1 MIYEL
6 KKEEMINF
14 TTQFYMMKYL
24 LLITI
29 FIFNGS
35 FAQSDKSILKSIKK
49 SVYFLADDK
58 LEGRRTGT
66 VGESIAGHFIAK
78 SFNDIGLDPLFNSST
93 DYTNHQTGKIFVQ
106 VFEVNE
112 GVMIKTNSLSFN
124 KEIFESGNDY
134 FSLPYSKNGNATIGS
149 IKNDVAFFDLSKL
162 IQDSIGNPHYDFD
175 EELYKSIK
183 QTIESKHPK
192 AIFIYNANDTGI
204 TIAFD
209 HKNKRE
215 SLNAMLMVCKKSVVE
230 EIKKSSDL
238 QNQLLVEIEIAPK
251 IKTGFNVGGFIN
263 NGAENTI
270 ILGAHYD
277 HLGYG
282 EDKNSL
288 YVGTTPMIHN
298 GADDNASGTAALI
311 ALAKIIKK
319 KGNKKYNYLFAAFSG
334 EELGLYGS
342 KYFVEHCPIN
352 LNTVNYMINMD
363 MVGRLNDST
372 HGLTIGGFGTSPVWG
387 KIINSND
394 PYFKI
399 KIDSA
404 GSGPSDHT
412 SFYRKDIPVLFFFTG
427 THSDYHKPSD
437 DADKINFD
445 GEVKIIRYIE
455 TLIDKTVELDK
466 VPFLKTREAASMG
479 KSSFKVTMGIMPDY
493 TFSGNGVLVDGVSDN
508 RPAQKAGIKTGD
520 VIIQLGD
527 IVVSDVQTYMQ
538 ALNKHVKGETI
549 NVKVIR
555 GKEEMSLSLTF

>member
-1 MIYEL
+1 
-6 KKEEMINF
+6 
-14 TTQFYMMKYL
+14 MKYF

-29 FIFNGS
+29 FYCNCT

-49 SVYFLADDK
+49 SIYFLADDK

-66 VGESIAGHFIAK
+66 IGESIAGHFIAK

-112 GVMIKTNSLSFN
+112 GVMYKSNRIEFN
-124 KEIFESGNDY
+124 NKNEMFESGIGY
-134 FSLPYSKNGNATIGS
+134 FPLPYSKNGNETIGS
-149 IKNDVAFFDLSKL
+149 INNDIAFFDLGKL

-215 SLNAMLMVCKKSVVE
+215 SLEAMLMVCKKSIVE

-238 QNQLLVEIEIAPK
+238 QHQLLVEIEIAPK

-263 NGAENTI
+263 NGAKNTI

-277 HLGYG
+277 HLGFG

-288 YVGTTPMIHN
+288 YVGSTPMIHN

-311 ALAKIIKK
+311 ALAKIIKN
-319 KGNKKYNYLFAAFSG
+319 KGDKKYNYLFAAFSG

-342 KYFVEHCPIN
+342 KYFVEHCPIS
-352 LNTVNYMINMD
+352 LNNVNYMINMD

-372 HGLTIGGFGTSPVWG
+372 HGLTIGGFGTSPVWD
-387 KIINSND
+387 KIINNND

-412 SFYRKDIPVLFFFTG
+412 SFYRKDLPVLFFFTG

-445 GEVKIIRYIE
+445 GEAKIIRYIE

-466 VPFLKTREAASMG
+466 VPFLKTREAAAMG

-527 IVVSDVQTYMQ
+527 ILVSDVQTYMH
-538 ALNKHVKGETI
+538 ALNKFSKGETTA
-549 NVKVIR
+549 VKIKR
-555 GKEEMSLSLTF
+555 GNDSLQMMVTF

>member
-14 TTQFYMMKYL
+14 TTQFYNMKQL
-24 LLITI
+24 L
-29 FIFNGS
+29 FISVFICNLAV
-35 FAQSDKSILKSIKK
+35 AQSDKSILKSVKK

-66 VGESIAGHFIAK
+66 AGESIAGHFIGK
-78 SFNDIGLDPLFNSST
+78 SFIDIGLEPVFNSNESYGKM
-93 DYTNHQTGKIFVQ
+93 YTQI
-106 VFEVNE
+106 FEVNE
-112 GVMIKTNSLSFN
+112 GVMYKSNRIEFNNN
-124 KEIFESGNDY
+124 KEKFESSNDY
-134 FSLPYSKNGNATIGS
+134 FPLPYSKNGNENIGS
-149 IKNDVAFFDLSKL
+149 INNDVAFFDLSKL

-175 EELYKSIK
+175 EELYKNIK
-183 QTIESKHPK
+183 LTIESKHPK
-192 AIFIYNANDTGI
+192 AVFIYNANDTGI

-215 SLNAMLMVCKKSVVE
+215 SLDALLMICKKSVVE
-230 EIKKSSDL
+230 EIKNSNDL
-238 QNQLLVEIEIAPK
+238 QHQLLVEIEIAPK
-251 IKTGFNVGGFIN
+251 IKKGLNVGGFIN

-288 YVGTTPMIHN
+288 YVGSTPMIHN

-342 KYFVEHCPIN
+342 KYFVEHCPVN
-352 LNTVNYMINMD
+352 LNTVNYMVNMD

-372 HGLTIGGFGTSPVWG
+372 HGLTLGGFGTSPIWG
-387 KIINSND
+387 NIINTND

-399 KIDSA
+399 KVDSA

-437 DADKINFD
+437 DAEKINFE

-466 VPFLKTREAASMG
+466 VSFLKTREAASMG

-520 VIIQLGD
+520 VITQLGEF
-527 IVVSDVQTYMQ
+527 VVSDVQTYMQ
-538 ALNKHVKGETI
+538 ALNKHAKGETI
-549 NVKVIR
+549 NVKIIR
-555 GKEEMSLSLTF
+555 GKEEMRLKLTF

>member
-1 MIYEL
+1 
-6 KKEEMINF
+6 
-14 TTQFYMMKYL
+14 MMKYL
-24 LLITI
+24 L
-29 FIFNGS
+29 FISVFICNLTV
-35 FAQSDKSILKSIKK
+35 AQSDKSILKSVKK
-49 SVYFLADDK
+49 FVYFLADDK

-66 VGESIAGHFIAK
+66 AGESIAAHFIGK
-78 SFNDIGLDPLFNSST
+78 SFIDIGLEPVFNSNESYGKM
-93 DYTNHQTGKIFVQ
+93 YTQI
-106 VFEVNE
+106 FEVNE
-112 GVMIKTNSLSFN
+112 GIMYKSNRIEFNN
-124 KEIFESGNDY
+124 KEKFESGIDY
-134 FSLPYSKNGNATIGS
+134 FPLPYSKNGTETIGS
-149 IKNDVAFFDLSKL
+149 INNDVAFFDLSKL

-175 EELYKSIK
+175 EELYKNLK
-183 QTIESKHPK
+183 QAIESKHPK
-192 AIFIYNANDTGI
+192 AIFIYNGNDTGI

-215 SLNAMLMVCKKSVVE
+215 SLGVLLMVCKKSVIE
-230 EIKKSSDL
+230 EIKKSSNL

-263 NGAENTI
+263 NGAKNTI

-288 YVGTTPMIHN
+288 YVGSTPMIHN

-342 KYFVEHCPIN
+342 KYFVEHCPVN
-352 LNTVNYMINMD
+352 LNSVNYMLNMD

-372 HGLTIGGFGTSPVWG
+372 HGLTIGGYGTSLVWG
-387 KIINSND
+387 KIIDNND
-394 PYFKI
+394 TYFKI

-437 DADKINFD
+437 DADKINFE

-455 TLIDKTVELDK
+455 SLIDKTVGLDK
-466 VPFLKTREAASMG
+466 IPFLKTREAASMG

-520 VIIQLGD
+520 VITQLGEF
-527 IVVSDVQTYMQ
+527 VVSDVQTYMQ
-538 ALNKHVKGETI
+538 ALNKHSKGETI
-549 NVKVIR
+549 NVKIIR
-555 GKEEMSLSLTF
+555 GNEEISLSLTF

>member
-14 TTQFYMMKYL
+14 TTQFYNMKHL
-24 LLITI
+24 L
-29 FIFNGS
+29 FIAVFICNLAV
-35 FAQSDKSILKSIKK
+35 AQSDKSILKSVKK
-49 SVYFLADDK
+49 SVYFLANDK

-66 VGESIAGHFIAK
+66 AGESKAAHFIGK
-78 SFNDIGLDPLFNSST
+78 SFIDIGLEPIFNPN
-93 DYTNHQTGKIFVQ
+93 DRFGKMYTQI
-106 VFEVNE
+106 FEVNE
-112 GVMIKTNSLSFN
+112 GVMYESNRIQFN
-124 KEIFESGNDY
+124 TEKEKYESGNDY
-134 FSLPYSKNGNATIGS
+134 FPLPYSKNGTETIGS
-149 IKNDVAFFDLSKL
+149 INNDVTFFDLSKL

-175 EELYKSIK
+175 EELYKSVK

-215 SLNAMLMVCKKSVVE
+215 SLGAMLMVCKKGVVE
-230 EIKKSSDL
+230 EIKKSSAA
-238 QNQLLVEIEIAPK
+238 QNQLLLEIKIEPK
-251 IKTGFNVGGFIN
+251 IKTGINVAGFID
-263 NGAENTI
+263 NGAANTI
-270 ILGAHYD
+270 VLGAHFD
-277 HLGYG
+277 HLGNG

-288 YVGTTPMIHN
+288 YVGSTPMIHN

-311 ALAKIIKK
+311 TLAKIIKN

-352 LNTVNYMINMD
+352 LNNINYMINMD

-372 HGLTIGGFGTSPVWG
+372 HGLTLGGFGTSPIWG
-387 KIINSND
+387 NIINTND

-437 DADKINFD
+437 DAEKINFE

-455 TLIDKTVELDK
+455 SLIDKTVELDK
-466 VPFLKTREAASMG
+466 ISFLKTREAASMG

-527 IVVSDVQTYMQ
+527 FVVSDVQTYMQ
-538 ALNKHVKGETI
+538 ALNKHTKGETI
-549 NVKVIR
+549 NVKIIR
-555 GKEEMSLSLTF
+555 GKEEMNLKLTF

>member
-14 TTQFYMMKYL
+14 TTQFYNMKHL
-24 LLITI
+24 L
-29 FIFNGS
+29 FIAVFICNLAV
-35 FAQSDKSILKSIKK
+35 AQSDKSILKSVKK

-66 VGESIAGHFIAK
+66 AGESIAAHFIGK
-78 SFNDIGLDPLFNSST
+78 SFIDIGLEPIFNPN
-93 DYTNHQTGKIFVQ
+93 DRFGKMYTQI
-106 VFEVNE
+106 FEVNE
-112 GVMIKTNSLSFN
+112 GVMYESNRIQFN
-124 KEIFESGNDY
+124 TEIEKFETGNDY
-134 FSLPYSKNGNATIGS
+134 FPLPYSKNGNETIGS
-149 IKNDVAFFDLSKL
+149 INNDVTFFDLSKL

-175 EELYKSIK
+175 EELYKNIK

-215 SLNAMLMVCKKSVVE
+215 SLDAMLMVCKKGVVE
-230 EIKKSSDL
+230 EIKKSSDIK
-238 QNQLLVEIEIAPK
+238 NQLLLEIKIKPK
-251 IKTGFNVGGFIN
+251 IKTGINVAGFID
-263 NGAENTI
+263 NGAANTI
-270 ILGAHYD
+270 VLGAHYD

-288 YVGTTPMIHN
+288 YVGSTPMIHN

-342 KYFVEHCPIN
+342 KYFVEHCPVN
-352 LNTVNYMINMD
+352 LKSVNYMINMD

-372 HGLTIGGFGTSPVWG
+372 HGLTLGGFGTSPIWG
-387 KIINSND
+387 KIIDNND

-437 DADKINFD
+437 DADKINFK

-455 TLIDKTVELDK
+455 SLIDKTVELEK
-466 VPFLKTREAASMG
+466 IPFLKTREAASMG

-527 IVVSDVQTYMQ
+527 FVVSDVQTYMQ
-538 ALNKHVKGETI
+538 ALNKHTKGETI
-549 NVKVIR
+549 NVKIIR
-555 GKEEMSLSLTF
+555 GKEEMNLKLTF

>member
-183 QTIESKHPK
+183 QTIESKNPK

-288 YVGTTPMIHN
+288 YVGSTPMIHN
-298 GADDNASGTAALI
+298 GADDNASGTSALI
-311 ALAKIIKK
+311 ALAKIIKN
-319 KGNKKYNYLFAAFSG
+319 KGNKKYNYLFTAFSG

-342 KYFVEHCPIN
+342 KYFVEHCPVN

-372 HGLTIGGFGTSPVWG
+372 HGLTIGGYGTSPIWG
-387 KIINSND
+387 KIIDNND

-445 GEVKIIRYIE
+445 GEVKIIRFIE
-455 TLIDKTVELDK
+455 SLIDKTVDLDK

-538 ALNKHVKGETI
+538 ALNKHIKGETI

-555 GKEEMSLSLTF
+555 GKEEISMRLTF

>member
-14 TTQFYMMKYL
+14 TSQFYIMKQL
-24 LLITI
+24 L
-29 FIFNGS
+29 FISVFICNLAV
-35 FAQSDKSILKSIKK
+35 AQSDKTILKSVKK

-66 VGESIAGHFIAK
+66 AGESKAAHFIWK
-78 SFNDIGLDPLFNSST
+78 SFIDIGLEPIFNPN
-93 DYTNHQTGKIFVQ
+93 DRFGKMYTQI
-106 VFEVNE
+106 FEVNE
-112 GVMIKTNSLSFN
+112 GVMYESNRIQFN
-124 KEIFESGNDY
+124 TEKEKYESGNDY
-134 FSLPYSKNGNATIGS
+134 FPLPYSKNGTETIGS
-149 IKNDVAFFDLSKL
+149 INNDVTFFDLSKL

-175 EELYKSIK
+175 EELYKSVK

-215 SLNAMLMVCKKSVVE
+215 SLDAMLMVCKKSVVE
-230 EIKKSSDL
+230 EIKKSSAI
-238 QNQLLVEIEIAPK
+238 QNQFLVEIKIEPK
-251 IKTGFNVGGFIN
+251 IKTGKNVAGFID
-263 NGAENTI
+263 NGAPNTI

-277 HLGYG
+277 HLGNG

-288 YVGTTPMIHN
+288 YVGSTPMIHN

-311 ALAKIIKK
+311 TLAKIIKN

-352 LNTVNYMINMD
+352 LNNINYMINMD

-372 HGLTIGGFGTSPVWG
+372 HGLTLGGFGTSPIWG
-387 KIINSND
+387 NIINTND

-437 DADKINFD
+437 DAEKINFE

-455 TLIDKTVELDK
+455 SLIDKTVELDK
-466 VPFLKTREAASMG
+466 ISFLKTREAASMG

-527 IVVSDVQTYMQ
+527 FVVSDVQTYMQ
-538 ALNKHVKGETI
+538 ALNKHTKGETI
-549 NVKVIR
+549 NVKIIR
-555 GKEEMSLSLTF
+555 GKEEMNLKLTF

>member
-1 MIYEL
+1 
-6 KKEEMINF
+6 
-14 TTQFYMMKYL
+14 MMKYL

-29 FIFNGS
+29 FISNYT

-66 VGESIAGHFIAK
+66 IGESIAFHFIAESFNNIGLERIFPFSLNEYITPYAYDK
-78 SFNDIGLDPLFNSST
+78 SFL
-93 DYTNHQTGKIFVQ
+93 QK
-106 VFEVNE
+106 FEVNE
-112 GVMIKTNSLSFN
+112 GVMYKSNRIEFINN
-124 KEIFESGNDY
+124 KEKFESGNGY
-134 FSLPYSKNGNATIGS
+134 FPLPYSKNGNETIGS
-149 IKNDVAFFDLSKL
+149 INNDVAFFDLSKL

-215 SLNAMLMVCKKSVVE
+215 SLDAMLMVCKKSDAE

-238 QNQLLVEIEIAPK
+238 QNQLLIEIEIAPK

-288 YVGTTPMIHN
+288 YVGSTPMIHN

-311 ALAKIIKK
+311 ALAKIIKN
-319 KGNKKYNYLFAAFSG
+319 KGNKKFNYLFAAFSG

-342 KYFVEHCPIN
+342 KYFVEHCPVN

-387 KIINSND
+387 KIIDNND

-455 TLIDKTVELDK
+455 TLINKTVELDK
-466 VPFLKTREAASMG
+466 IPFLKTREAASMG

-508 RPAQKAGIKTGD
+508 RPAQKAGIKSGD

-527 IVVSDVQTYMQ
+527 MVVSDVQTYMQ
-538 ALNKHVKGETI
+538 ALNKHTKGETI
-549 NVKVIR
+549 SVKIIR
-555 GKEEMSLSLTF
+555 GKEEMSLKLTF

>member
-1 MIYEL
+1 
-6 KKEEMINF
+6 
-14 TTQFYMMKYL
+14 MMKYL
-24 LLITI
+24 L
-29 FIFNGS
+29 FISVFICNLAV
-35 FAQSDKSILKSIKK
+35 AQSDKSILKSVKK

-66 VGESIAGHFIAK
+66 AGESKAAHFIGK
-78 SFNDIGLDPLFNSST
+78 LFIDIGLEPVFNSNESYGKM
-93 DYTNHQTGKIFVQ
+93 YTQI
-106 VFEVNE
+106 FEVNE
-112 GVMIKTNSLSFN
+112 GVIYESNRIQFKNE
-124 KEIFESGNDY
+124 KDKFESGNDY
-134 FSLPYSKNGNATIGS
+134 FPLPYSKNGTETIGS
-149 IKNDVAFFDLSKL
+149 INNDVAFFDLSKL

-215 SLNAMLMVCKKSVVE
+215 SLGVLLMVCKKSVIE
-230 EIKKSSDL
+230 EIKKSSNL
-238 QNQLLVEIEIAPK
+238 QNQLLVEIKIEPK
-251 IKTGFNVGGFIN
+251 IKTGKNVAGFIN
-263 NGAENTI
+263 NGAVNTL

-288 YVGTTPMIHN
+288 YVGSTPMIHN

-342 KYFVEHCPIN
+342 KYFVEHCPVN

-372 HGLTIGGFGTSPVWG
+372 HGLTLGGFGTSPVWG
-387 KIINSND
+387 KIIDIND

-399 KIDSA
+399 KVDSA

-437 DADKINFD
+437 DADKINFE

-455 TLIDKTVELDK
+455 ALINKTVELDK
-466 VPFLKTREAASMG
+466 IPFLKTREAASMG

-520 VIIQLGD
+520 VITQLGEFL
-527 IVVSDVQTYMQ
+527 VSDVQTYMQ
-538 ALNKHVKGETI
+538 ALNKHIKGETI

>member
-14 TTQFYMMKYL
+14 TSQFYNMKHL
-24 LLITI
+24 L
-29 FIFNGS
+29 FISVFICNLAV
-35 FAQSDKSILKSIKK
+35 AQSDKSILKSVKK

-66 VGESIAGHFIAK
+66 AGEKEAMLFITK
-78 SFNDIGLDPLFNSST
+78 SFVDIGLEPLFLFNSNERYGKM
-93 DYTNHQTGKIFVQ
+93 YTQI
-106 VFEVNE
+106 FEVNE
-112 GVMIKTNSLSFN
+112 GVMFKTNRIQFN
-124 KEIFESGNDY
+124 NEKEKFESGNDY
-134 FSLPYSKNGNATIGS
+134 FPLPYSKNGSANIES
-149 IKNDVAFFDLSKL
+149 INNNVAFFDLSKL

-175 EELYKSIK
+175 EELYKNLK

-215 SLNAMLMVCKKSVVE
+215 SLNALLMVCKKSVVE
-230 EIKKSSDL
+230 EIKKSNDL
-238 QNQLLVEIEIAPK
+238 QHQVLVEIEISPK
-251 IKTGFNVGGFIN
+251 IKQGINVAGFID
-263 NGAENTI
+263 NGASNTI

-288 YVGTTPMIHN
+288 YVGSTPMIHN

-311 ALAKIIKK
+311 ALAKIIKN

-352 LNTVNYMINMD
+352 LNSVNYMINMD

-372 HGLTIGGFGTSPVWG
+372 HGLTIGGYGTSPVWG
-387 KIINSND
+387 KIINTND
-394 PYFKI
+394 AYFKI

-437 DADKINFD
+437 DAEKINFE
-445 GEVKIIRYIE
+445 GEVKIIHYIE
-455 TLIDKTVELDK
+455 SLIGKTVELDK
-466 VPFLKTREAASMG
+466 IPFLKTREAASMG

-527 IVVSDVQTYMQ
+527 FIISDVQTYMQ
-538 ALNKHVKGETI
+538 ALNKHTKGETI
-549 NVKVIR
+549 NVKIIR
-555 GKEEMSLSLTF
+555 GKEEMSLKLTF

>member
-1 MIYEL
+1 
-6 KKEEMINF
+6 
-14 TTQFYMMKYL
+14 MKYL

-29 FIFNGS
+29 FICNGA
-35 FAQSDKSILKSIKK
+35 FAQSDKSILKSVKK

-66 VGESIAGHFIAK
+66 AGESIAAHFIGK
-78 SFNDIGLDPLFNSST
+78 SFIDIGLEPIFNSNDRFGNMFT
-93 DYTNHQTGKIFVQ
+93 QI
-106 VFEVNE
+106 FEVNE
-112 GVMIKTNSLSFN
+112 GVMYESNRIQFN
-124 KEIFESGNDY
+124 TEIEKFETGNDY
-134 FSLPYSKNGNATIGS
+134 FPLPYSKNGNETIGS
-149 IKNDVAFFDLSKL
+149 FNNDVAFFDLSKL

-215 SLNAMLMVCKKSVVE
+215 SLNAMLIVCKKSVVE

-251 IKTGFNVGGFIN
+251 IKQGINVAGFID
-263 NGAENTI
+263 NGASNTI
-270 ILGAHYD
+270 VLGAHYD

-288 YVGTTPMIHN
+288 YVGSTPMIHN

-372 HGLTIGGFGTSPVWG
+372 HGLTLGGFGTTPIWG
-387 KIINSND
+387 NIINTND

-437 DADKINFD
+437 DAEKINFE

-455 TLIDKTVELDK
+455 RLIDKTVELDK
-466 VPFLKTREAASMG
+466 IPFLKTREAASMG

-520 VIIQLGD
+520 VITHLGEF
-527 IVVSDVQTYMQ
+527 VVSDVQTYMQ
-538 ALNKHVKGETI
+538 ALNKHTKGETI
-549 NVKVIR
+549 NVKIIR
-555 GKEEMSLSLTF
+555 GKEEMNLKLTF

>member
-1 MIYEL
+1 
-6 KKEEMINF
+6 
-14 TTQFYMMKYL
+14 MKYL
-24 LLITI
+24 L
-29 FIFNGS
+29 FIAVFICNLAV
-35 FAQSDKSILKSIKK
+35 AQSDKSILKSVKK

-66 VGESIAGHFIAK
+66 AGESIAGHFIAK
-78 SFNDIGLDPLFNSST
+78 SFNDIGLEPLFPFSLNENSTPNANDKSFL
-93 DYTNHQTGKIFVQ
+93 QI
-106 VFEVNE
+106 FEVNE
-112 GVMIKTNSLSFN
+112 GVMFKTNRIQFN
-124 KEIFESGNDY
+124 NEKENIESGNDY
-134 FSLPYSKNGNATIGS
+134 FPLPYSKNGTETIGS
-149 IKNDVAFFDLSKL
+149 IDNDVDFFDLSKL

-175 EELYKSIK
+175 EELYKNIK

-215 SLNAMLMVCKKSVVE
+215 SLDALLMVCKKSVVE
-230 EIKKSSDL
+230 EIKKSSAI
-238 QNQLLVEIEIAPK
+238 QNQFLVEIKIEPK
-251 IKTGFNVGGFIN
+251 IKTGKNVAGFID
-263 NGAENTI
+263 NGAANTI
-270 ILGAHYD
+270 VLGAHYD

-288 YVGTTPMIHN
+288 YSGSTPMIHN

-342 KYFVEHCPIN
+342 KYFVEHSPIN
-352 LNTVNYMINMD
+352 LNTINYMINMD

-387 KIINSND
+387 NIIGYNN

-404 GSGPSDHT
+404 GNGPSDHT

-437 DADKINFD
+437 DADKINFE
-445 GEVKIIRYIE
+445 GEVIIIRCIE

-466 VPFLKTREAASMG
+466 IPFLKTREAASMG

-520 VIIQLGD
+520 VITQLGEF
-527 IVVSDVQTYMQ
+527 VVSDVQTYMQ
-538 ALNKHVKGETI
+538 ALNKHTKGETI
-549 NVKVIR
+549 KVKIIR
-555 GKEEMSLSLTF
+555 GKEEVSLSLTF